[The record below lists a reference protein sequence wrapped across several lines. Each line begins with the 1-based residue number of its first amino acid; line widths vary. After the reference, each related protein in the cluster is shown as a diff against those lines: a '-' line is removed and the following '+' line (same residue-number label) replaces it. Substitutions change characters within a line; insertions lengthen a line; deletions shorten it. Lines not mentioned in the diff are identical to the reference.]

1 MLPKILCI
9 VGATSSGKTSLGIRI
24 AKKYSGEIINADS
37 RQIYKKISIGTG
49 KPEGKWGM
57 MNGAQAYIVQDVPH
71 HLMDVIEPTE
81 SWTVTEWRDEALKE
95 ISSIIQRGFVPIIV
109 GGTGLYIRA
118 LIDNPQYP
126 AVPPQLGFRSAVEC
140 KPLEEISKM
149 LLRLDPDAE
158 QMIDMKNPR
167 RVLRA
172 LEVATYTG
180 KPFTKQQN
188 MGESL
193 VDAMQIGL
201 DWTREE
207 LYSRIDSEIDS
218 MIARG
223 WQDEVRDVLKTGIQ
237 IDCPAMLSIG
247 YRELVGDD
255 VTSMCIEKIKRDV
268 RRYAKRQLTWFK
280 HDKRITWASN
290 ENQAMKLVSDFVGFR
305 HQ

>member
-49 KPEGKWGM
+49 KPEGEWGM
-57 MNGAQAYIVQDVPH
+57 MNGAYAYIVQDVPH

-81 SWTVTEWRDEALKE
+81 SWTVTEWRDEALKK
-95 ISSIIQRGFVPIIV
+95 ISSIIERGFVPIIV

-126 AVPPQLGFRSAVEC
+126 AVPPQLGFRSAMEN
-140 KPLEEISKM
+140 KTLEEISNM

-180 KPFTKQQN
+180 KPFTKQQY
-188 MGESL
+188 MGEPL
-193 VDAMQIGL
+193 VDAVQIGL
-201 DWTREE
+201 EWTREE

-223 WQDEVRDVLKTGIQ
+223 WQDEVRAVLKTGVQ

-247 YRELVGDD
+247 YRELARDGM
-255 VTSMCIEKIKRDV
+255 SRLNIEKIKRDV
-268 RRYAKRQLTWFK
+268 RQYAKRQLTWFK
-280 HDKRITWASN
+280 HDKRITW
-290 ENQAMKLVSDFVGFR
+290 VDGVR
-305 HQ
+305 HQTGDKFF